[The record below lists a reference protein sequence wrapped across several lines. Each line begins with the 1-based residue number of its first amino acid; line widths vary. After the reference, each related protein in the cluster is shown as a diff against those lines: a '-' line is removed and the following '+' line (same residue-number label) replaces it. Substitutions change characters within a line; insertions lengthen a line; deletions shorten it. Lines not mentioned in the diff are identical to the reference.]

1 MMVDATES
9 KGARREGEGGLG
21 RESAG
26 HGYLHHAEIYQQVQT
41 RIDGIRYSTSL
52 LLAMM
57 GGREIFNEKH
67 CIGIEEQK
75 KRTGRRLEQNTL
87 YMYLQGVG
95 SAL

>member
-26 HGYLHHAEIYQQVQT
+26 HGSLHHAEIYQQVQT

-52 LLAMM
+52 LLVIM
-57 GGREIFNEKH
+57 GEREILNERH

-75 KRTGRRLEQNTL
+75 KRTGRRLEQNIL
-87 YMYLQGVG
+87 YLQGVE